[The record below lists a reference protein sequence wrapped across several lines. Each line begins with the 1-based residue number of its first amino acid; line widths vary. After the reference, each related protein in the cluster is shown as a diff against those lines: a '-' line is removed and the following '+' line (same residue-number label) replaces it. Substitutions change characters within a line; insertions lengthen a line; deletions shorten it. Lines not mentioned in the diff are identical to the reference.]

1 VLGAPFPV
9 LPDRKRQDAP
19 TAAMIFLDENGHDRL
34 TLGESPNPQVNGKIG
49 ARTAL
54 AFGLLIH
61 DQTGA
66 ERGGFAWLASGR
78 AVIALD
84 RPSQDGW
91 TATVDDET
99 GFAGM
104 VALYSPD
111 VAARNSSG
119 IVIGTQGDSAF
130 LRLKDTKD
138 ADPCCSL
145 VSTTAWAMALARRR
159 NPHRSSRPNLTSS
172 FPIVSLRS

>member
-1 VLGAPFPV
+1 
-9 LPDRKRQDAP
+9 
-19 TAAMIFLDENGHDRL
+19 MIFLDENGHDRL
-34 TLGESPNPQVNGKIG
+34 TLGESPNPEVKGKIG

-138 ADPCCSL
+138 ADRVLL
-145 VSTTAWAMALARRR
+145 VGVNDCLGHGACEA
-159 NPHRSSRPNLTSS
+159 PESSSQLEAEPD
-172 FPIVSLRS
+172 